1 MPFKSQSQ
9 AAKFFADP
17 KLRPLAKRWALETPS
32 IAALPLHVPKKL
44 VVKRKKKYN

>member
-1 MPFKSQSQ
+1 MPFSSQAQ

-32 IAALPLHVPKKL
+32 IAKLPTRVAKKPKK
-44 VVKRKKKYN
+44 